1 MSLVDSV
8 QALSAATVAAVV
20 ALHAQWEAGEL
31 DEDTYVALTVAV
43 VVRAN
48 VKAYALADV
57 AYAAHVSVLA
67 GAPVPAVGLAP
78 PVTEPDRLVKA
89 VRRIVDTS
97 GDPARVL
104 TRLERLADNEP
115 KGAGAKARGEALARD
130 RRAAGWTRGVKA
142 DGCKV
147 CRDLAGSVLPK
158 HVPMK
163 RHTGCSCTQNPI
175 MKEAS

>member
-1 MSLVDSV
+1 MSLADSV
-8 QALSAATVAAVV
+8 QALSAATVAAVAALYDRWEAEELDDEAFV
-20 ALHAQWEAGEL
+20 ALA
-31 DEDTYVALTVAV
+31 VAV

-57 AYAAHVSVLA
+57 AYAAHVSTLA
-67 GAPVPAVGLAP
+67 GEAVPAVGLAP
-78 PVTEPDRLVKA
+78 PAGDAARLQQSLTK
-89 VRRIVDTS
+89 IVDGPPET
-97 GDPARVL
+97 AR

-147 CRDLAGSVLPK
+147 CRDLAGPVLPK
-158 HVPMK
+158 HTPMK
-163 RHTGCSCTQNPI
+163 RHTGCSCVQIP
-175 MKEAS
+175 KLQEATA